1 MQRCWDGASGAESFA
16 SVRGTF
22 DRLIDLSLLPP
33 RPLPQQPENLR
44 GIRWQQRVAQRT
56 RGDGIGCHH
65 SRSGCGSAAPHLRV
79 CRWISCPGPGPWGR
93 VLCALMG
100 GALSLAMVGQVLG
113 SSPLALGGPL
123 LTWGSALKIPPPPP
137 PSAPHSEAGRC
148 ARACPAGPLRRARP
162 VGLQE
167 QDVSDLLP
175 CPEPRPGSEQLAPLR
190 KGQVTSRMT
199 RGNVSIRLIPGR
211 GGPWVP
217 SAVPRWSQLLP
228 SAGTSGGDWVQRARL
243 SLQAEIDAGRGSVP
257 PRSSTSGPARS
268 RAPPFPKGV
277 DGPCGRLPSP
287 RPDSCPQAF

>member
-1 MQRCWDGASGAESFA
+1 MPPLAVWMWVRCPSPAGLQVDQ
-16 SVRGTF
+16 
-22 DRLIDLSLLPP
+22 L
-33 RPLPQQPENLR
+33 
-44 GIRWQQRVAQRT
+44 
-56 RGDGIGCHH
+56 
-65 SRSGCGSAAPHLRV
+65 
-79 CRWISCPGPGPWGR
+79 PGPR
-93 VLCALMG
+93 A
-100 GALSLAMVGQVLG
+100 LG
-113 SSPLALGGPL
+113 SSVVCLDGWSPELGHGRAGVGQLTSGPGRTTAHL
-123 LTWGSALKIPPPPP
+123 GLCSENSPPPP